1 MNAMTNNHIGTE
13 DAIGEGGRDFYR
25 MSRSDIE
32 GVALENAVIER
43 NLGKGL
49 RVGKYHFEFVRECT
63 LESDLPP
70 IQPHMFIDNEH
81 RLW

>member
-25 MSRSDIE
+25 MRWCDIE
-32 GVALENAVIER
+32 GVALEGAFIKR

-49 RVGKYHFEFVRECT
+49 RVGKYHFEFVRECI
-63 LESDLPP
+63 LESDLTF
-70 IQPHMFIDNEH
+70 IQPYMFIDHEH
-81 RLW
+81 RFC